1 MSTAVTKTLT
11 AAAAAA
17 AAIAM
22 ATGMDNNTLYSY
34 DIAAA
39 KDVLYPA
46 HGGAAT
52 SMPSTTA
59 AAASGVAN
67 TTSSI
72 ASASVSLSLSASAAV
87 AATATAAAAAAA
99 AAASST
105 VERVPGL
112 MDAASAAVSLN
123 ETRFLLVDYATSMN
137 DSLDDASYQQHL
149 SASACRSMDGNNSY
163 WNITCDSPLGY
174 ALPLYGYC
182 MPFLLIMTII
192 SNSLIVLV
200 LSKKSMATPT
210 NFVLMGMAIC
220 DMLTVVFPAP
230 GLWYMY
236 TFGNHYKPMHPVSFC
251 LAYSIFNEMMPA
263 MCHTISV
270 WLTLALAVQR
280 YIYVCHAPM
289 ARTWCTMPRVK
300 RCTFYIALLAFLH
313 QLPRFF
319 DRTYLPMDIEWNG
332 NLTEVCHV
340 ETSLWVHE
348 YIGVDLYYTSYY
360 LFRVLFVHFLPCII
374 LVTLNILLFAALRQA
389 QERRKLLFRENRK
402 KECKKLRDSNCT
414 TLMLIVV
421 VTVFLIAEIP
431 IAVVTS
437 MHIVSSLIIEFLD
450 YGIANIFIMLT
461 NFFLVLSYPIN
472 FGIYCGM
479 SRQFR
484 ETFKEIFMGR
494 MAGKKDSSSKY
505 SMVNGQRTCTN
516 TNETV
521 L

>member
-1 MSTAVTKTLT
+1 MNGEHGLLLELQEMSTAVTKTVAAAVVVASSMDNSSVYSYDVAATNLLYPWGATSGTGGGGGGGGAGGAGEGGAAITLT
-11 AAAAAA
+11 AAQRVADS
-17 AAIAM
+17 IV
-22 ATGMDNNTLYSY
+22 
-34 DIAAA
+34 
-39 KDVLYPA
+39 DV
-46 HGGAAT
+46 
-52 SMPSTTA
+52 TA
-59 AAASGVAN
+59 
-67 TTSSI
+67 
-72 ASASVSLSLSASAAV
+72 LDRPAV
-87 AATATAAAAAAA
+87 AQ
-99 AAASST
+99 SNGSQ
-105 VERVPGL
+105 
-112 MDAASAAVSLN
+112 
-123 ETRFLLVDYATSMN
+123 FLLDSYPSGN
-137 DSLDDASYQQHL
+137 DSLDYALYQQQM
-149 SASACRSMDGNNSY
+149 AGQCRQGDGNMSY
-163 WNITCDSPLGY
+163 WNLTCDSPLDY

-182 MPFLLIMTII
+182 MPFLLIITII

-220 DMLTVVFPAP
+220 DMLTVIFPAP

-236 TFGNHYKPMHPVSFC
+236 TFGNHYKPLHPVSMC
-251 LAYSIFNEMMPA
+251 LAYSIFNEIMPA
-263 MCHTISV
+263 MWHTISI

-300 RCTFYIALLAFLH
+300 RCTIYIALLAFLH

-319 DRTYLPMDIEWNG
+319 DRTYMPLQIEWNG
-332 NLTEVCHV
+332 NETEVCHM

-348 YIGVDLYYTSYY
+348 YVGVDLYFTSYY
-360 LFRVLFVHFLPCII
+360 MFRVLFVHLAPCII
-374 LVTLNILLFAALRQA
+374 LVTLNILLFVAMRQA

-402 KECKKLRDSNCT
+402 KECKKLRESNCT

-431 IAVVTS
+431 IAVVTA

-450 YGIANIFIMLT
+450 YGIANIFIMMT
-461 NFFLVLSYPIN
+461 NFFLVVSYPIN

-484 ETFKEIFMGR
+484 ETFKEIFLGR
-494 MAGKKDSSSKY
+494 IIAKKDSSSKY
-505 SMVNGQRTCTN
+505 SIVNGPRTCTN

>member
-1 MSTAVTKTLT
+1 MARSVDQSLLIELEEVSTLT
-11 AAAAAA
+11 AAATAVAKSSS
-17 AAIAM
+17 
-22 ATGMDNNTLYSY
+22 MDNNTVYSY
-34 DIAAA
+34 DISVT
-39 KDVLYPA
+39 DVLYQW
-46 HGGAAT
+46 
-52 SMPSTTA
+52 S
-59 AAASGVAN
+59 AAASGARAVAQ
-67 TTSSI
+67 SA
-72 ASASVSLSLSASAAV
+72 ASGPLPTASVAAV
-87 AATATAAAAAAA
+87 AERLPELVGSMLETR
-99 AAASST
+99 ASQ
-105 VERVPGL
+105 
-112 MDAASAAVSLN
+112 ASLN
-123 ETRFLLVDYATSMN
+123 ESQFLLVDYATSMN
-137 DSLDDASYQQHL
+137 DSLDYASYQQQL
-149 SASACRSMDGNNSY
+149 GSSECRQMDGNMSY
-163 WNITCDSPLGY
+163 WNLTCDSPLDY

-182 MPFLLIMTII
+182 MPFLLFMTII

-220 DMLTVVFPAP
+220 DLLTVVFPAP

-236 TFGNHYKPMHPVSFC
+236 TFGNHYKPMHPVSMC
-251 LAYSIFNEMMPA
+251 LAYSIFNEIMPA

-289 ARTWCTMPRVK
+289 ARTWCTMPRVR

-319 DRTYLPMDIEWNG
+319 DRTYMPMEIEWNG
-332 NLTEVCHV
+332 NETEVCHL

-348 YIGVDLYYTSYY
+348 YVGVDLYYTSYY
-360 LFRVLFVHFLPCII
+360 LFRVLFVNLLPCII

-402 KECKKLRDSNCT
+402 KECKRLRDSNCT

-421 VTVFLIAEIP
+421 VSVFLIAEIP
-431 IAVVTS
+431 IAVVTA

-484 ETFKEIFMGR
+484 ETFREIFMGR
-494 MAGKKDSSSKY
+494 VAGKKESSSKY
-505 SMVNGQRTCTN
+505 SIVNGPRTCTN
-516 TNETV
+516 TNETI

>member
-1 MSTAVTKTLT
+1 MARSADQGLLIELQETSTAETNTLTAVAAVAAAAATAAAMASSMDNNTVYSYDISATDVLYQWSASANDARAVAPDTSSPLST
-11 AAAAAA
+11 AAAAA
-17 AAIAM
+17 
-22 ATGMDNNTLYSY
+22 
-34 DIAAA
+34 
-39 KDVLYPA
+39 V
-46 HGGAAT
+46 GAARVG
-52 SMPSTTA
+52 
-59 AAASGVAN
+59 SG
-67 TTSSI
+67 
-72 ASASVSLSLSASAAV
+72 
-87 AATATAAAAAAA
+87 
-99 AAASST
+99 
-105 VERVPGL
+105 G
-112 MDAASAAVSLN
+112 LN
-123 ETRFLLVDYATSMN
+123 ETHFLLVDYATSMN
-137 DSLDDASYQQHL
+137 DSLDYASYQQQL
-149 SASACRSMDGNNSY
+149 ASTECRQMDNNMTY
-163 WNITCDSPLGY
+163 WNLTCDSPLDY

-182 MPFLLIMTII
+182 MPFLLFMTII

-220 DMLTVVFPAP
+220 DLLTVVFPAP

-236 TFGNHYKPMHPVSFC
+236 TFGNHYKPMHPVSMC
-251 LAYSIFNEMMPA
+251 LAYSIFNEIMPA

-319 DRTYLPMDIEWNG
+319 DRTYMPVQIEWNG
-332 NLTEVCHV
+332 NETEVCHL

-360 LFRVLFVHFLPCII
+360 LFRVIFVNLLPCII

-421 VTVFLIAEIP
+421 VSVFLIAEIP

-505 SMVNGQRTCTN
+505 SIVNGPRTCTN

>member
-1 MSTAVTKTLT
+1 MLITAQEMSTAVTNTLT

-17 AAIAM
+17 AVAM
-22 ATGMDNNTLYSY
+22 ASTMENNTVYSY
-34 DIAAA
+34 DIAASN
-39 KDVLYPA
+39 VLYQW
-46 HGGAAT
+46 
-52 SMPSTTA
+52 SA
-59 AAASGVAN
+59 AAASGARVVA
-67 TTSSI
+67 TADPLPTASAY
-72 ASASVSLSLSASAAV
+72 ASASASASASIA
-87 AATATAAAAAAA
+87 
-99 AAASST
+99 T

-112 MDAASAAVSLN
+112 IGASPVSFN
-123 ETRFLLVDYATSMN
+123 GTPFLLVDYATSMN
-137 DSLDDASYQQHL
+137 DSLDYASHQQQL
-149 SASACRSMDGNNSY
+149 NGSGCPADSNISY
-163 WNITCDSPLGY
+163 WNITCDSPLEY
-174 ALPLYGYC
+174 AMPLYGYC
-182 MPFLLIMTII
+182 MPFLLFMTII

-236 TFGNHYKPMHPVSFC
+236 TFGNHYKPMHPVSLC
-251 LAYSIFNEMMPA
+251 LAYSIFNDIMPA

-300 RCTFYIALLAFLH
+300 RCTFYIALLAFMH

-319 DRTYLPMDIEWNG
+319 DRTYLPVDIEWNG
-332 NLTEVCHV
+332 HETEACRV
-340 ETSLWVHE
+340 ETAMWVHE
-348 YIGVDLYYTSYY
+348 YIGVNLYYTSYY
-360 LFRVLFVHFLPCII
+360 LFRVLFVNLLPCIV

-421 VTVFLIAEIP
+421 VSVFLIAEIP
-431 IAVVTS
+431 IAVVTA
-437 MHIVSSLIIEFLD
+437 MHIVSSLIIEFLN

-494 MAGKKDSSSKY
+494 NAGKKDSSSKY
-505 SMVNGQRTCTN
+505 SIVNGQRTCTN

>member
-1 MSTAVTKTLT
+1 MGGDQGVLIELQEMSTAVTKTV

-17 AAIAM
+17 M
-22 ATGMDNNTLYSY
+22 LGSSMDNNSAYSY
-34 DIAAA
+34 DISAT
-39 KDVLYPA
+39 DVLYQW
-46 HGGAAT
+46 
-52 SMPSTTA
+52 S
-59 AAASGVAN
+59 AN
-67 TTSSI
+67 
-72 ASASVSLSLSASAAV
+72 
-87 AATATAAAAAAA
+87 AAAAATGGARIA
-99 AAASST
+99 HTMPPSVATLPPATNHGSMHQAMPL
-105 VERVPGL
+105 PGIGQRL
-112 MDAASAAVSLN
+112 APN
-123 ETRFLLVDYATSMN
+123 ETQFGLLDYGMSSMN
-137 DSLDDASYQQHL
+137 DSLDYASYQQQMGEDGQ
-149 SASACRSMDGNNSY
+149 CRQMDANVSY
-163 WNITCDSPLGY
+163 WNLTCDSPLDY

-182 MPFLLIMTII
+182 MPFLLIITII
-192 SNSLIVLV
+192 SNTLIVLV

-220 DMLTVVFPAP
+220 DMLTVIFPAP

-236 TFGNHYKPMHPVSFC
+236 TFGNHYKPLHPVSMC
-251 LAYSIFNEMMPA
+251 LAYSIFNEIMPA

-300 RCTFYIALLAFLH
+300 RCTVYIALLAFLH

-319 DRTYLPMDIEWNG
+319 DRTFLPLQIEWNG
-332 NLTEVCHV
+332 NETEVCHL
-340 ETSLWVHE
+340 ETSMWVHE
-348 YIGVDLYYTSYY
+348 YIGMDLYYTSYY
-360 LFRVLFVHFLPCII
+360 LFRVLFVHLLPCII
-374 LVTLNILLFAALRQA
+374 LVTLNILLFAAMRQA

-402 KECKKLRDSNCT
+402 KECKKLRESNCT

-431 IAVVTS
+431 IAVVTA

-461 NFFLVLSYPIN
+461 NFFLVVSYPIN

-484 ETFKEIFMGR
+484 ETFKEIFLGR
-494 MAGKKDSSSKY
+494 IIAKKDSSSKY
-505 SMVNGQRTCTN
+505 SIVNGPRTCTN

>member
-1 MSTAVTKTLT
+1 MQLQLEVLPNKSKSQQQRLQLNTCALFFTLPLSLSFHLFVRCDANQHSECQLSTA
-11 AAAAAA
+11 A
-17 AAIAM
+17 
-22 ATGMDNNTLYSY
+22 MDNNSVYSY
-34 DIAAA
+34 GISAANVLYQWGGGASSGSDGDAAA
-39 KDVLYPA
+39 HTIDMHTLPSSVVGESRPRELNGTRA
-46 HGGAAT
+46 GNESSSGG
-52 SMPSTTA
+52 
-59 AAASGVAN
+59 G
-67 TTSSI
+67 
-72 ASASVSLSLSASAAV
+72 
-87 AATATAAAAAAA
+87 
-99 AAASST
+99 
-105 VERVPGL
+105 GGG
-112 MDAASAAVSLN
+112 
-123 ETRFLLVDYATSMN
+123 FDYATHQQ
-137 DSLDDASYQQHL
+137 LISYE
-149 SASACRSMDGNNSY
+149 CPPIFENISY
-163 WNITCDSPLGY
+163 LNVTCDLPLDY

-182 MPFLLIMTII
+182 MPFLLVLTII

-210 NFVLMGMAIC
+210 NFVLMGMAIT
-220 DMLTVVFPAP
+220 DLLTVLFPAP
-230 GLWYMY
+230 GLIYMY
-236 TFGNHYKPMHPVSFC
+236 TFGNHYKPMHPVSMCHAF
-251 LAYSIFNEMMPA
+251 SIFNEIMPV

-300 RCTFYIALLAFLH
+300 RCTFYIVLLAFLH

-319 DRTYLPMDIEWNG
+319 DRTYLPMYIEWHG
-332 NLTEVCHV
+332 NETEVCHL
-340 ETSLWVHE
+340 ETSEWVDD
-348 YIGVDLYYTSYY
+348 YVGVDLYYTSYFT
-360 LFRVLFVHFLPCII
+360 FRVLFCNLLPCVV

-437 MHIVSSLIIEFLD
+437 MHIVSSLIIKFLD
-450 YGIANIFIMLT
+450 YRIANIFIVLT

-484 ETFKEIFMGR
+484 ETFKEIFLGR
-494 MAGKKDSSSKY
+494 MANKKDSSSKY
-505 SMVNGQRTCTN
+505 SIVNGPRTCTN

>member
-1 MSTAVTKTLT
+1 MAVTAVTKTLT
-11 AAAAAA
+11 AAAV
-17 AAIAM
+17 AM
-22 ATGMDNNTLYSY
+22 ASSMDNNTVYSY
-34 DIAAA
+34 DIAAS
-39 KDVLYPA
+39 DVLYQW
-46 HGGAAT
+46 
-52 SMPSTTA
+52 SA
-59 AAASGVAN
+59 AAASGARVVAAA
-67 TTSSI
+67 TTTDPLPTASSYVS
-72 ASASVSLSLSASAAV
+72 ASASASA
-87 AATATAAAAAAA
+87 
-99 AAASST
+99 ST

-112 MDAASAAVSLN
+112 MEASPGSFN
-123 ETRFLLVDYATSMN
+123 DSHFMFVDYARSLN
-137 DSLDDASYQQHL
+137 DSLDYSSHQQHL
-149 SASACRSMDGNNSY
+149 NSSGCSAENNISY
-163 WNITCDSPLGY
+163 WNITCDSPLDY
-174 ALPLYGYC
+174 AMPLYGYC
-182 MPFLLIMTII
+182 MPFLLFMTII

-236 TFGNHYKPMHPVSFC
+236 TFGNHYKPMHPVSLC
-251 LAYSIFNEMMPA
+251 LAYNIFNDIMPA

-289 ARTWCTMPRVK
+289 ARTWCTMPRVR
-300 RCTFYIALLAFLH
+300 RCTFYIALLAFMH

-319 DRTYLPMDIEWNG
+319 DRTYSPLEIEWNG
-332 NLTEVCHV
+332 QETEVCQV
-340 ETSLWVHE
+340 ETSMWVHE
-348 YIGVDLYYTSYY
+348 YIGVNLYYTSYY
-360 LFRVLFVHFLPCII
+360 LFRVLFVNLLPCIV

-421 VTVFLIAEIP
+421 VSVFLIAEIP
-431 IAVVTS
+431 IAVVTA

-450 YGIANIFIMLT
+450 YGIANIFIMMT

-494 MAGKKDSSSKY
+494 SAGKKDSSSKY
-505 SMVNGQRTCTN
+505 SIVNGQRTCTN